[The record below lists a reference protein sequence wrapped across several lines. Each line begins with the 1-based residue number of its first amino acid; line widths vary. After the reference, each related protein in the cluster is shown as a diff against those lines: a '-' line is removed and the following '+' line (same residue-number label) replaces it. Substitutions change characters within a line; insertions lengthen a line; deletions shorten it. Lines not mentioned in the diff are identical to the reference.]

1 MLKRTLQSAAGAAA
15 LLGLSVGAV
24 SAQNLT
30 ISAGLPEHHFWV
42 GAYMDEFADRVEQ
55 ETDITFTRYY
65 AGELVSIG
73 GERNALDNGVID
85 VAAPLLAPYHE
96 GQFPL
101 SDITQLPTY
110 RTDSEI
116 VTRAFSAL
124 MDSDRE
130 IADGSTFYEY
140 EIGDKDLKAWGL
152 GATAAYVISTADEE
166 LREPED
172 FDGMPMR
179 AGSALH
185 TVVLEQLGVTPVTM
199 PAAQA
204 YEAMSRGTIDGI
216 ILSVGDWVS
225 YSLEELLTYTI
236 TDVAIGHWQSYIAMT
251 EDQWDALSAEQQER
265 VDRIAREVTEANAEH
280 IEEQDARVRK
290 ETADEGAEFVP
301 VSELSEEMQAHIAD
315 AARQTWIDWIEDL
328 EEDGHPAR
336 ETARLWAGLI
346 VEEGG
351 ELPEGVADYLDLKG
365 Q

>member
-1 MLKRTLQSAAGAAA
+1 MIKQALQSAAGAAA
-15 LLGLSVGAV
+15 ILSLSIGNAM
-24 SAQNLT
+24 AQQLT
-30 ISAGLPEHHFWV
+30 ISAGLAEHHFWV

-73 GERNALDNGVID
+73 GERDALDAGVID
-85 VAAPLLAPYHE
+85 VASPLLAPYHE

-110 RTDSEI
+110 HTDSEI
-116 VTRAFSAL
+116 VTRAFTAL

-130 IADGSTFYEY
+130 ITDGKTFYDY

-152 GATAAYVISTADEE
+152 GTTAAYMISTAGEE
-166 LREPED
+166 LREPDD
-172 FDGMPMR
+172 FAGMPMR

-199 PAAQA
+199 PAAEA

-216 ILSVGDWVS
+216 ILSVGDWIS

-251 EDQWDALSAEQQER
+251 EDRWNALSDEEQEH
-265 VDRIAREVTEANAEH
+265 VDRIAREVTEANARH
-280 IEEQDARVRK
+280 IEEQDAQVRE
-290 ETADEGAEFVP
+290 ETAAEGAEFVP
-301 VSELSEEMQAHIAD
+301 VSELSEAMQDHIAE
-315 AARQTWIDWIEDL
+315 AARQTWIDWIEGL
-328 EEDGHPAR
+328 EDDGHPAR
-336 ETARLWAGLI
+336 ATARLWAELI
-346 VEEGG
+346 IDEGG
-351 ELPEGVADYLDLKG
+351 ELPEGVADYLDLG
-365 Q
+365 T